1 MTNAFAAQE
10 AVSRTASQVDALF
23 YFIAGVSLFFFLLVE
38 GLLIYFAVK
47 YRRRKGEE
55 AVATSDVHS
64 NVVLETIWIVIPSL
78 VVVAF
83 FYYGYVV
90 FRDIHAPLPG
100 ATDIQVVGRQF
111 LFQFRYP
118 DGSAAIN
125 EVRVPVG
132 KPVKL
137 ILSSEDVIHSFYV
150 PAFRVKQDM
159 VPGQYTYL
167 WLEPQKT
174 GTYDIYC
181 AEYCGVGH
189 STMRAAL
196 VVMSGE
202 DYAAWAAGKEEEAA
216 VPLAERG
223 KQLVERFG
231 CLGCHSLDGT
241 AKVGP
246 TFLGLYGRR
255 VTLEDGRE
263 LTADEE
269 YIRESLVDPGAGIAK
284 GFPNVMPT
292 FRTTLSAD
300 DIGAIVA
307 YLKSLGEA
315 GEEEEGEEPEGREE
329 RQGRERKAPA
339 PSPGKGKELVG
350 KYGCLGCHS
359 VDGSVKVGP
368 SFKGLFGHEVVLAD
382 GRKVTADE
390 AYLRESVVDP
400 KAKLVK
406 GFPDV
411 MPGFRGI
418 VSEEELSDIV
428 AYIRTLR

>member
-10 AVSRTASQVDALF
+10 AVSRTAGQVDALF

-55 AVATSDVHS
+55 AAATSDVHS
-64 NVVLETIWIVIPSL
+64 NVVLETIWIVIPSI
-78 VVVAF
+78 VVAAF
-83 FYYGYVV
+83 FYYGYIV
-90 FRDIHAPLPG
+90 FRDMHAPLPG
-100 ATDIQVVGRQF
+100 ASDVHVTARQF

-118 DGSAAIN
+118 DGRTGIN
-125 EVRVPVG
+125 ELRVPVG

-137 ILSSEDVIHSFYV
+137 ILSSEDVIHSFFV
-150 PAFRVKQDM
+150 PAFRIKQDM

-167 WLEPQKT
+167 WLEPEKT

-189 STMRAAL
+189 STMRATL
-196 VVMSGE
+196 VVMPE
-202 DYAAWAAGKEEEAA
+202 AEYAAWAAGEEEEAA

-223 KQLVERFG
+223 KALVERSG

-241 AKVGP
+241 EKIGP
-246 TFLGLYGRR
+246 TFQGIYGRT
-255 VTLEDGRE
+255 VTLADGRTV
-263 LTADEE
+263 TADEE
-269 YIRESLVDPGAGIAK
+269 YLRESLVDPGARLVK

-292 FRTTLSAD
+292 FKTTLSAE

-307 YLKSLGEA
+307 YLKSL
-315 GEEEEGEEPEGREE
+315 EEGEEGEEARGEKEEREE
-329 RQGRERKAPA
+329 REGKAPPSPARGRELA
-339 PSPGKGKELVG
+339 E

-359 VDGSVKVGP
+359 TDGSAKVGP
-368 SFKGLFGHEVVLAD
+368 TWKALFGSEVPLAD
-382 GRKVTADE
+382 GRTVTADE

-400 KAKLVK
+400 KAKIVK
-406 GFPDV
+406 GFPEV
-411 MPGFRGI
+411 MPDFRGT
-418 VSEEELSDIV
+418 VSDEDLSAIV